1 MTYLTK
7 NLAFFSNLDGMQAI
21 CAEKMF
27 VEKLPQ
33 SRLRDARYPFSLTA
47 FGSSPKGA
55 PLRSYRNAPRHYKS
69 RPLGE
74 GGIAAGDDGRGSA
87 NKKLARR
94 AAASAGSR
102 RGSCRLPLR
111 PLP

>member
-33 SRLRDARYPFSLTA
+33 SRQLPFAVTTPLVKKG
-47 FGSSPKGA
+47 FLKSPQTFQK
-55 PLRSYRNAPRHYKS
+55 PK
-69 RPLGE
+69 
-74 GGIAAGDDGRGSA
+74 I
-87 NKKLARR
+87 
-94 AAASAGSR
+94 
-102 RGSCRLPLR
+102 
-111 PLP
+111 